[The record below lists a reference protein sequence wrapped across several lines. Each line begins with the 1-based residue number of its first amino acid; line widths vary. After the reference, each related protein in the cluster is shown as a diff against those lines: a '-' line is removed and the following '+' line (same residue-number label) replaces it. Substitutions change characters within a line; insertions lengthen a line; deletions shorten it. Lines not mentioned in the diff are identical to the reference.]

1 VIGLLGQS
9 AVWRRLAF
17 WGTLMLMGLLG
28 WAGCGPIAPP
38 TAAPTTPSAQ
48 PSPTRRLEVSP
59 SPRPTVTSP
68 TAEVTVVLPT
78 TAPTLGPTA
87 TSAATPEP
95 AFFGGECAPEV
106 HDLCLRSWTW
116 VTWHNERVL
125 RYIFFHARYPAYLK
139 VRING
144 MQLICAPLPERAQD
158 QAVVCYGKPLGSLRG
173 VVRLRFAYFLPD
185 GRVIEG
191 QVPQEVRPMLRYI
204 FPVWFPP
211 TPTPEE

>member
-1 VIGLLGQS
+1 MKAVLGPS
-9 AVWRRLAF
+9 HLWRRLAF
-17 WGTLMLMGLLG
+17 WGALLLTGLLG
-28 WAGCGPIAPP
+28 WAGCTSLGQQSP
-38 TAAPTTPSAQ
+38 TVAPTLVAQ
-48 PSPTRRLEVSP
+48 VSPTRRLTLSP
-59 SPRPTVTSP
+59 SPRPTASVPTVTPGVP
-68 TAEVTVVLPT
+68 TV
-78 TAPTLGPTA
+78 GPTA
-87 TSAATPEP
+87 SPTATPEP
-95 AFFGGECAPEV
+95 AFFGGECTPEV

-116 VTWHNERVL
+116 VTWHGEQVL

-144 MQLICAPLPERAQD
+144 MQLTCAPLLERAQD

-191 QVPQEVRPMLRYI
+191 QVPPEVRPRLRYI